1 LKKKYLKSYKEKN
14 MLVKDIMVPASKIVK
29 VSPMTP
35 VREALN
41 IMRETRVKSL
51 VVDKLKPHDAYGML
65 TYKNI
70 LQSIV
75 ANDGDIDLLRVYDIY
90 SKPAFQISEELDVK
104 YAAQV
109 MVKGGVKRLLVI
121 DNNELEGILTMT
133 DILGVLLESV
143 KEVEE

>member
-1 LKKKYLKSYKEKN
+1 
-14 MLVKDIMVPASKIVK
+14 MLVKDIMVPLGRIVK

-41 IMRETRVKSL
+41 IMRDTKIKSL

-70 LQSIV
+70 LNSII

-90 SKPAFQISEELDVK
+90 SKPAFQISAELDVK

-109 MVKGGVKRLLVI
+109 MVKGSVKRLLVI

>member
-1 LKKKYLKSYKEKN
+1 
-14 MLVKDIMVPASKIVK
+14 MLVKEVMVEASKIVK
-29 VSPMTP
+29 VSPMMP

-41 IMRETRVKSL
+41 IMRTKKVKSL
-51 VVDKLKPHDAYGML
+51 VVNKLKPHDAYGML

-70 LQSIV
+70 LTSII

-90 SKPAFQISEELDVK
+90 SKPAFQISEQLDVK
-104 YAAQV
+104 YAAQI

-121 DNNELEGILTMT
+121 DDNELEGILTMT

-143 KEVEE
+143 KEVEDS

>member
-1 LKKKYLKSYKEKN
+1 
-14 MLVKDIMVPASKIVK
+14 MLVKEVMVAVEKIVK
-29 VSPMTP
+29 VSPMMP

-41 IMRETRVKSL
+41 TMRTKRVKSL

-70 LQSIV
+70 LTSII

-90 SKPAFQISEELDVK
+90 SKPAFQISEQLDVK
-104 YAAQV
+104 YAAQI

-121 DNNELEGILTMT
+121 DDNELEGILTMT

-143 KEVEE
+143 KEVEDS

>member
-1 LKKKYLKSYKEKN
+1 
-14 MLVKDIMVPASKIVK
+14 MLVKDIMVSVDKIVK
-29 VSPMTP
+29 VSPMMG

-41 IMRETRVKSL
+41 IMRTQKVKSL

-70 LQSIV
+70 LTSII
-75 ANDGDIDLLRVYDIY
+75 ANDGDLDLLRVYDIY
-90 SKPAFQISEELDVK
+90 SKPAFQISEQLDVK
-104 YAAQV
+104 YAAQI

-133 DILGVLLESV
+133 DILDILLESV
-143 KEVEE
+143 KDVEDS

>member
-1 LKKKYLKSYKEKN
+1 
-14 MLVKDIMVPASKIVK
+14 MLVKDIMVPSSKIIK

-35 VREALN
+35 VRDALN
-41 IMRETRVKSL
+41 LMRKTKVKSL

>member
-1 LKKKYLKSYKEKN
+1 

>member
-1 LKKKYLKSYKEKN
+1 
-14 MLVKDIMVPASKIVK
+14 MLVKEVMVEASKIVK
-29 VSPMTP
+29 VSPMMP

-41 IMRETRVKSL
+41 IMRNKKVKSL

-70 LQSIV
+70 LTSII

-104 YAAQV
+104 YAAQI

-143 KEVEE
+143 KDVEDS

>member
-1 LKKKYLKSYKEKN
+1 
-14 MLVKDIMVPASKIVK
+14 MLVKEVMVEVEKIVK
-29 VSPMTP
+29 VSPMMP

-41 IMRETRVKSL
+41 IMRTKKVKSL
-51 VVDKLKPHDAYGML
+51 VVDKLKPHDAYGLL

-70 LQSIV
+70 LTSII

-90 SKPAFQISEELDVK
+90 SKPAFQISEQLDVK
-104 YAAQV
+104 YAAQI

-143 KEVEE
+143 NEVEDS

>member
-1 LKKKYLKSYKEKN
+1 
-14 MLVKDIMVPASKIVK
+14 MLVKEVMVEASKIVK
-29 VSPMTP
+29 VSPMMP

-41 IMRETRVKSL
+41 IMRTKRVKSL

-70 LQSIV
+70 LTSIV

-143 KEVEE
+143 KDVEDS

>member
-1 LKKKYLKSYKEKN
+1 
-14 MLVKDIMVPASKIVK
+14 MLVKEVMVEASKIIK
-29 VSPMTP
+29 VSPMMP

-41 IMRETRVKSL
+41 IMRTKKIKSL
-51 VVDKLKPHDAYGML
+51 VVNKLKPHDAYGLL

-70 LQSIV
+70 LTSIV

-90 SKPAFQISEELDVK
+90 SKPAFQISEQLDVR
-104 YAAQV
+104 YAAQT

-143 KEVEE
+143 KEVEDS

>member
-1 LKKKYLKSYKEKN
+1 
-14 MLVKDIMVPASKIVK
+14 MLVKEVMVEVEKIVK
-29 VSPMTP
+29 VSPMMP

-41 IMRETRVKSL
+41 IMRTKKVKSL
-51 VVDKLKPHDAYGML
+51 VVDKLKPHDAYGLL

-70 LQSIV
+70 LTSII

-90 SKPAFQISEELDVK
+90 SKPAFQISEQLDVK
-104 YAAQV
+104 YAAQI

-133 DILGVLLESV
+133 DMLGVLLESV
-143 KEVEE
+143 NEVEDS

>member
-1 LKKKYLKSYKEKN
+1 
-14 MLVKDIMVPASKIVK
+14 MLVKEVMVKANKIIK
-29 VSPMTP
+29 ISPMMP

-41 IMRETRVKSL
+41 IMRDKRVKSL

-70 LQSIV
+70 LTSIV

-90 SKPAFQISEELDVK
+90 SKPAFQISEQLDVR
-104 YAAQV
+104 YAAQT

-143 KEVEE
+143 KEVEES

>member
-1 LKKKYLKSYKEKN
+1 
-14 MLVKDIMVPASKIVK
+14 MLVKEVMVDVSKIVK
-29 VSPMTP
+29 VSPMMP

-41 IMRETRVKSL
+41 IMRTKKVKSL
-51 VVDKLKPHDAYGML
+51 VVDKIKAHDAYGML

-70 LQSIV
+70 LTSII
-75 ANDGDIDLLRVYDIY
+75 ASDGDIDLLRVYDIY
-90 SKPAFQISEELDVK
+90 SKPAFQISEQLDVK
-104 YAAQV
+104 YAAQI

-143 KEVEE
+143 KDVEDS

>member
-1 LKKKYLKSYKEKN
+1 
-14 MLVKDIMVPASKIVK
+14 MLVKDVMVAVEKIVK
-29 VSPMTP
+29 ISPMMP

-41 IMRETRVKSL
+41 IMRTKKVKSL
-51 VVDKLKPHDAYGML
+51 VVDKIKAHDAYGML

-70 LQSIV
+70 LTSII
-75 ANDGDIDLLRVYDIY
+75 ASDGDIDLLRVYDIY
-90 SKPAFQISEELDVK
+90 SKPAFQISEQLDVK
-104 YAAQV
+104 YAAQI

-143 KEVEE
+143 KDVEDS